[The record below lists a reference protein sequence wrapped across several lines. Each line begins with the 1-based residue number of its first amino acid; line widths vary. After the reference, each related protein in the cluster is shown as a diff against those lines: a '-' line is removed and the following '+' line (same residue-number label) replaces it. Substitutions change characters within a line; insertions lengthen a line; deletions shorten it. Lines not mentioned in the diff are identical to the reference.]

1 MEYSLIK
8 INELR
13 SYADVGILTNTD
25 LVLVEIDDGNGKWIT
40 AKAQVQQLFNTRS
53 IRLTNAS
60 LFSAQLG
67 EFALEL
73 GLGDSM
79 VNQEDFNKFVG
90 ALMSRMFQKLNEKP
104 DIILHAG
111 PTQPNPLEKIQRTK
125 FVEGTLWID
134 TTNYRVYIAKYFA
147 DTGGGTQAIQTWIG
161 LTDR

>member
-13 SYADVGILTNTD
+13 SFADVGDLTNTD

-53 IRLTNAS
+53 IKLTNAS

-67 EFALEL
+67 EFAQEI

-90 ALMSRMFQKLNEKP
+90 TLLSRMFTKLNEKP
-104 DIILHAG
+104 DIILHPG
-111 PTQPNPLEKIQRTK
+111 PTLPNPIEEIKRTQ

-134 TTNYRVYIAKYFA
+134 TSNYRVYICKYFI
-147 DTGGGTQAIQTWIG
+147 DDSGGAEPVQTWIG

>member
-13 SYADVGILTNTD
+13 SFADVGDLTNTD

-67 EFALEL
+67 EFAQEI

-90 ALMSRMFQKLNEKP
+90 ALLSRMFTKLNEKP
-104 DIILHAG
+104 DIILHPG
-111 PTQPNPLEKIQRTK
+111 PTLPNPIEEIKRTQ

-134 TTNYRVYIAKYFA
+134 TSNYRVYICKYFE
-147 DTGGGTQAIQTWIG
+147 DDSGGTDEVQTWIG

>member
-13 SYADVGILTNTD
+13 SYADVGILKDTD

-67 EFALEL
+67 EFAVEL

-79 VNQEDFNKFVG
+79 TNQEDFNKFVG
-90 ALMSRMFQKLNEKP
+90 VLLSRMFQKLNEKP

-111 PTQPNPLEKIQRTK
+111 PTQPNPIEKIQRK
-125 FVEGTLWID
+125 EFVEGTLWID
-134 TTNYRVYIAKYFA
+134 TTNYRVYVAKYFL
-147 DTGGGTQAIQTWIG
+147 DSTGGRQPIQTWIG

>member
-13 SYADVGILTNTD
+13 SFEDVGTLSDTD
-25 LVLVEIDDGNGKWIT
+25 LVLVELDDGNGKWIT

-67 EFALEL
+67 EFAQEI

-79 VNQEDFNKFVG
+79 TSQEDFNKFVG
-90 ALMSRMFQKLNEKP
+90 VLLSRMFSKLNAKP
-104 DIILHAG
+104 DIILHPG
-111 PTQPNPLEKIQRTK
+111 PSVPNPIEEIQRTK

-134 TTNYRVYIAKYFA
+134 TSNYRVYVAKYFP
-147 DTGGGTQAIQTWIG
+147 DDSGGTEDVQTWIG

>member
-13 SYADVGILTNTD
+13 SFADVGALTNTD

-67 EFALEL
+67 EFAKEI

-90 ALMSRMFQKLNEKP
+90 TLLSRMFTKLNEKP
-104 DIILHAG
+104 DIILHPG
-111 PTQPNPLEKIQRTK
+111 PTLPNPIEEIKRTQ

-134 TTNYRVYIAKYFA
+134 TSNYRVYICKYFI
-147 DTGGGTQAIQTWIG
+147 DDSGGAEPVQTWIG